1 MPKPLRAVLGS
12 TLTVALV
19 AGVVACGPSKN
30 TNPSPQKFKP
40 QPGHVIVNPNA
51 AQSFMYLPF
60 SAVQEPNGD
69 LLIAD
74 AGNWDESGA
83 KIVEM
88 TPQGKPIWVY
98 TGGLNFPHSAY
109 PVGKND
115 ILISDTNNDRVI
127 MINRQG
133 KTIWSTDNLG
143 GGHGYLGQGKFSDGG
158 RLEYPNDAVEE
169 PNNDILISS
178 RLNSTVWEINK
189 SGHVDWKCN
198 KFMFRQHRS
207 RLDANGNLV
216 VADSDNARVLIIN
229 HACNKILFDY
239 GGTDA
244 HGNYNIIWPRSFN
257 PLPNGNYLIG
267 DSVHNRVIEINPQ
280 KQIVQQWPNLPLP
293 AYLWTMKNG
302 NILLGDSNNHGAV
315 ELSPGGQLV
324 RSYPTTDHTSLSS
337 TLVNGGFEISQ
348 PHAWLKGDLLNE
360 TLPPGT
366 QADMTYDT
374 KVKHTGKSS
383 GRISW
388 LSSKPHLFLFYEQD
402 IAVQAGRTY
411 TFTGWLKTK
420 NVLPCSGCDFGK
432 GTQPGD
438 SAVYV
443 IQFIKPGPYTPP
455 AAQIVGIPTTGT
467 TPWTSHT
474 QSVVIPPGVTGVRIQ
489 AVLYGKGT
497 AWFDDVSF
505 Q

>member
-1 MPKPLRAVLGS
+1 
-12 TLTVALV
+12 
-19 AGVVACGPSKN
+19 
-30 TNPSPQKFKP
+30 
-40 QPGHVIVNPNA
+40 
-51 AQSFMYLPF
+51 MYLPF
-60 SAVQEPNGD
+60 SAVQEPNGN
-69 LLIAD
+69 LLITD

-88 TPQGKPIWVY
+88 NPQGTPIWEY

-109 PVGKND
+109 PVGNNE

-127 MINRQG
+127 IITRKG
-133 KTIWSTDNLG
+133 KTVWSTDNLG
-143 GGHGYLGQGKFSDGG
+143 GGLGYLGQGKLSDGG
-158 RLEYPNDAVEE
+158 RLQYPNDAVQQ

-178 RLNSTVWEINK
+178 RLNNTVWEINTA
-189 SGHVDWKCN
+189 GHVDWKCN

-207 RLDANGNLV
+207 RLDAKGNLI

-229 HACNKILFDY
+229 HACNKILFSY

-244 HGNYNIIWPRSFN
+244 QGNLNIIWPRSVN
-257 PLPNGNYLIG
+257 PLANGDYLIG

-280 KQIVQQWPNLPLP
+280 KQIVQRWPAGQNNLPLP
-293 AYLWTMKNG
+293 AYLWIMKSG
-302 NILLGDSNNHGAV
+302 DILLGDSNSHGAI
-315 ELSPGGQLV
+315 ELGLGGQLV
-324 RSYPTTDHTSLSS
+324 RSYPTSNPTPLSRR
-337 TLVNGGFEISQ
+337 LVNGGFEVSQ

-366 QADMTYDT
+366 RADMTYDT
-374 KVKHTGKSS
+374 KVKHSGKSS

-388 LSSKPHLFLFYEQD
+388 LSNNPHLFLFYEQD
-402 IAVQAGRTY
+402 MAVQAGKTY
-411 TFTGWLKTK
+411 NFTGWLKTK
-420 NVLPCSGCDFGK
+420 NVTACAGCDFGK
-432 GTQPGD
+432 GTQPGN

-467 TPWTSHT
+467 TGWTSHT
-474 QSVVIPPGVTGVRIQ
+474 QSVLIPPGVTGVRIQ